1 MVAGEVGRRVGW
13 LVGGMMG
20 LWRRPSWN
28 IPYVT
33 MVSYLPKILLSLS
46 LSRRERVERVTTT
59 TFTISKPNAV
69 R

>member
-46 LSRRERVERVTTT
+46 L
-59 TFTISKPNAV
+59 
-69 R
+69 